1 MTSLEGL
8 FRAKAVVTREALQ
21 RQLRSGHLDDD
32 WSMGLVVI
40 T

>member
-1 MTSLEGL
+1 MSLEGL
-8 FRAKAVVTREALQ
+8 LRREAVVTREALQ
-21 RQLRSGHLDDD
+21 RQLRSGHLADD